1 MHDTIILR
9 KHFTNEQIGN
19 EFTAS
24 QIVDIGMMLL
34 KAKSSSE
41 LEQLAREDPDV
52 FEVFTRL
59 GAPRARATGASSSA
73 GSSRS
78 SRSSRSSVSAS
89 GSSRSSS

>member
-1 MHDTIILR
+1 MHDTITLR

-19 EFTAS
+19 EYTAS

-34 KAKSSSE
+34 KGKSSSE

-59 GAPRARATGASSSA
+59 GASRARATGTSSGASSS
-73 GSSRS
+73 G
-78 SRSSRSSVSAS
+78 SSVSAS
-89 GSSRSSS
+89 GSSPSS